1 MSNSKKPNGSKPA
14 SKSSGKPSD
23 SRKKTQPKVDA
34 AIRGAR
40 NSSVVSKSGRPW
52 ALIGATLA
60 VVVFAAFAVFYAVK
74 ATNDKKADDA
84 ANDPTKISGLHTFDY
99 SSAQGSHSNDPVSYK
114 EAPPVGG
121 THNPEWADCTGTV
134 YSVQIK
140 NENAVHSL
148 EHGAVWITY
157 DPAAVDAD
165 VVAQLEKLTSGKD
178 FTLLSPYP
186 NQGAPISLQSWG
198 HQLKVDSPADRRV
211 KKFIDGFRLNPTFTP
226 ELGATCQNPA
236 FKTSPKLPSDAGT
249 PDPSAPTDPTSGAAG
264 ASAIQGG

>member
-1 MSNSKKPNGSKPA
+1 MSNSKKTGGSKPA
-14 SKSSGKPSD
+14 SKSSGKPSNSD
-23 SRKKTQPKVDA
+23 KKPQSKVDS

-74 ATNDKKADDA
+74 ATSDKKAEDA

-99 SSAQGSHSNDPVSYK
+99 SSAQGAHSNDPVIYK
-114 EAPPVGG
+114 ETPPVGG

-134 YSVQIK
+134 YSVAIK

-157 DPAAVDAD
+157 DPA
-165 VVAQLEKLTSGKD
+165 VVHAAGIAKLEKLASGMD

-186 NQGAPISLQSWG
+186 NQGTPISLQSWG
-198 HQLKVDSPADRRV
+198 HQLRVDSPTDQRI
-211 KKFIDGFRLNPTFTP
+211 KKFIDGFRLNAQFTP
-226 ELGATCQNPA
+226 ELGASCQNPA
-236 FKTSPKLPSDAGT
+236 FKTSPKLPNDVGA
-249 PDPSAPTDPTSGAAG
+249 PDPSAPTDPTSGAAET
-264 ASAIQGG
+264 STTQGG

>member
-1 MSNSKKPNGSKPA
+1 MSNSKKAGGSRPTA
-14 SKSSGKPSD
+14 KSSEKSGS
-23 SRKKTQPKVDA
+23 SSKKSAKVDS

-60 VVVFAAFAVFYAVK
+60 VVLFAAFAVFYAVK
-74 ATNDKKADDA
+74 ATSDKTAKDA
-84 ANDPTKISGLHTFDY
+84 ANDPTKISGLQTFDY
-99 SSAQGSHSNDPVSYK
+99 TSAQGAHSNDPVTYK
-114 EAPPVGG
+114 ETPPVGG

-157 DPAAVDAD
+157 DPALVDAD
-165 VVAQLEKLTSGKD
+165 VIAQLEKLASGKD

-186 NQGAPISLQSWG
+186 NQGSPISLQSWG
-198 HQLKVDSPADRRV
+198 HQLKVDSPTDKRV
-211 KKFIDGFRLNPTFTP
+211 KKFIDGFRLNAEFTP
-226 ELGATCQNPA
+226 ELGASCQNPT
-236 FKTSPKLPSDAGT
+236 FKADPKVPSDTGV
-249 PDPSAPTDPTSGAAG
+249 PDQSAPMDPTSTGT
-264 ASAIQGG
+264 QG